1 MVVPVLVNPVE
12 ILLVEDNPAM
22 CTPQGGF
29 ERGQSDHSP
38 NGIHG
43 WRGGTGLSAPRGVL
57 GQGRMPAPYRAG
69 PEPSQ
74 ERWS

>member
-1 MVVPVLVNPVE
+1 MVVPVLVNPGESVGGRQSWRC
-12 ILLVEDNPAM
+12 VP
-22 CTPQGGF
+22 PQGGF

-57 GQGRMPAPYRAG
+57 GQGRMPAPSRVG
-69 PEPSQ
+69 PEPTQ